1 MFLEIDRRW
10 DETTKPVSYICTYF
24 HDGVEIAR
32 YSSAEGPLAL
42 RLEVIGYNG
51 DKTPFERA
59 AASLFAPVYRHL
71 FSMFRV
77 GSDSPLQVYSK
88 PIR

>member
-10 DETTKPVSYICTYF
+10 DESTKPVSYICTYF

-32 YSSAEGPLAL
+32 FSSASGPLAL
-42 RLEVIGYNG
+42 RLEVIGFHG

-59 AASLFAPVYRHL
+59 EASMFAPVYRHL
-71 FSMFRV
+71 FSMYRLAP
-77 GSDSPLQVYSK
+77 GAALGVYSK